1 MFSSAGNK
9 KVKLI
14 VKADNNCND
23 TIEKTIEIK
32 KQAKAE
38 FETKDVCE
46 NDSAVFI
53 NKSKDADSYIW
64 KFGDGLAF
72 GETSQSETVTRHKYQ
87 IPKTTTFLVTL
98 VAKSGCSDS
107 VTNPITVNQN
117 PNSDFTY
124 NQNGDKLE
132 LKAQSG
138 YSQYKWK
145 FNNKDSITVTTENY
159 IHTLSNYSPIK
170 ICLQITDINNCT
182 SQTCKTVPLGIKQ
195 TVKSP
200 NFKIYPNPNSG
211 TFTIETQNK
220 GILEVQIFDVLG
232 REISFEHDKT
242 LSNFQIIKFSNSKGI
257 YYIKLR
263 QNGVV
268 WVERVVVG
276 E

>member
-1 MFSSAGNK
+1 
-9 KVKLI
+9 
-14 VKADNNCND
+14 DNNCND

-53 NKSKDADSYIW
+53 NKSQDADEFLW

-145 FNNKDSITVTTENY
+145 FNNQDSISVTTENY

-182 SQTCKTVPLGIKQ
+182 SQTCKTITLGIKQ

-200 NFKIYPNPNSG
+200 NYKIYPNPNSG
-211 TFTIETQNK
+211 TFTIETQNN
-220 GILEVQIFDVLG
+220 GGLEVQIFDVLG
-232 REISFEHDKT
+232 KEIQFEHDKT

-257 YYIKLR
+257 YYIKLK